1 MTIKSERVADLIL
14 SHLSQLMLTEVRD
27 PRLHGVTIM
36 EVRLDRE
43 IEHADIFV
51 NALGDESR
59 RDEVMEGLR
68 QAQGF
73 LRKELAARL
82 RLRRMPYLHFK
93 WDVVLQQANHMEEV
107 LDALAEREGT
117 SATTKLDETDDDEQE

>member
-43 IEHADIFV
+43 IEHAEIFV
-51 NALGDESR
+51 NALGDETR
-59 RDEVMEGLR
+59 RDDVMDGLR

-73 LRKELAARL
+73 LRKELASRL
-82 RLRRMPYLHFK
+82 RLRRMPQLHFK
-93 WDVVLQQANHMEEV
+93 WDVVLQQANHIEQV
-107 LDALAEREGT
+107 LDALADSDG
-117 SATTKLDETDDDEQE
+117 SVAIMDDGHDDEQE

>member
-1 MTIKSERVADLIL
+1 MTIKSERVADLML
-14 SHLSQLMLTEVRD
+14 SHLSQMMLTEVRD

-59 RDEVMEGLR
+59 RDDVMEGLR

-73 LRKELAARL
+73 LRKELASRL
-82 RLRRMPYLHFK
+82 RLRRMPQLHFK
-93 WDVVLQQANHMEEV
+93 WDVVLQQANHIEEV
-107 LDALAEREGT
+107 LDALAEHERPA
-117 SATTKLDETDDDEQE
+117 SLLDEVDDDEQE

>member
-14 SHLSQLMLTEVRD
+14 SHLSQLMLTDVRD

-43 IEHADIFV
+43 IEHAEIFV

-59 RDEVMEGLR
+59 RDDVMEGLR

-73 LRKELAARL
+73 LRKELASRL
-82 RLRRMPYLHFK
+82 RLRRMPQLHFK
-93 WDVVLQQANHMEEV
+93 WDVVLQRANEMEEL
-107 LDALAEREGT
+107 LDSLAVHDVPTE
-117 SATTKLDETDDDEQE
+117 ATDSVNDDE

>member
-43 IEHADIFV
+43 IEHAEIFV

-73 LRKELAARL
+73 LRKELASRL
-82 RLRRMPYLHFK
+82 RLRRMPQLHFK
-93 WDVVLQQANHMEEV
+93 WDVVLQQANHIEEV
-107 LDALAEREGT
+107 LDALAEREQ
-117 SATTKLDETDDDEQE
+117 SASTLDDMNDDDQE

>member
-14 SHLSQLMLTEVRD
+14 SHLSQLMLTDVRD

-43 IEHADIFV
+43 IEHAEIFV

-59 RDEVMEGLR
+59 RDDVIEGLR

-73 LRKELAARL
+73 LRKELASRL
-82 RLRRMPYLHFK
+82 RIRRMPQLHFK
-93 WDVVLQQANHMEEV
+93 WDVVLQRANQMEEL
-107 LDALAEREGT
+107 LDSLAT
-117 SATTKLDETDDDEQE
+117 PDATTESTDSVNDDE